1 MGYDAKI
8 LADSISPAGHRLT
21 TFEVTFPR
29 IVLAEFNT
37 HRIFSRNSA
46 SSRAIPVEKMVKRV
60 LEDSFQPVSWGKNQ
74 KGMQAETEFG
84 AAERDVLDD
93 KWCGFGR
100 QAVDHARELLAD
112 GVHKQITNRLLE
124 PWLWHTCVVSA
135 TEWGNFFNLRDNGKA
150 QPEIHKAADL
160 MHQLFKASKPR
171 GLMPRQ
177 WHLPLVSDERSASPA
192 EPEEFWVKV
201 SAGRC
206 ARVSYLTHDGKR
218 DVAEDV
224 RLHDSL
230 LESGHMCF
238 DAKTEVLTSRGWK
251 ACPDVVD
258 TDLLFAVDPTTSVGG
273 FERPSALHAYDV
285 DEPMYHVYGRAL
297 DLKVT
302 LNHRM
307 LVSARH
313 KDGTWT
319 PFEFDT
325 AANVRGKP
333 RRYLKSARFDGHG
346 DVPAYARTTEFMRL
360 LGFAIGDGYAV
371 DGNQISF
378 HLKKSR
384 KVDFL
389 KSLGFTVRDLKNNKY
404 VVESAQL
411 GSWFRANCYD
421 DNGEKRI
428 PEWAFGCTEA
438 QALALFDGLR
448 NSDGS
453 AKRRTWVYDTTSQQ
467 VADTLQAMLH
477 IHGQVGS
484 FSYRTYGDDG
494 RSVRVNVS
502 DRTMPRVEVCQKD
515 RSRTYV
521 EEMVPY
527 RGMVYCATVSTGAL
541 MVRRNGHV
549 AISGNS
555 PLEHPARPMNE
566 TELELFAKAE
576 KVWVPDAKTWGFTGK
591 RTHFLGNFNGWVQWR
606 KMIPGEA
613 DIHTHRGTTA

>member
-1 MGYDAKI
+1 MRGETMYDAKI

-37 HRIFSRNSA
+37 HRTHSRNSA
-46 SSRAIPVEKMVKRV
+46 SSRAIPVEKMVRRV
-60 LEDSFQPVSWGKNQ
+60 EGDPFLPVAWGKNQ
-74 KGMQAETEFG
+74 RGMQASEEFETRE
-84 AAERDVLDD
+84 VLDTM
-93 KWCGFGR
+93 W
-100 QAVDHARELLAD
+100 RELAAGAIKGARRLID
-112 GVHKQITNRLLE
+112 YGVHKQITNRLLE
-124 PWLWHTCVVSA
+124 PWLWHTVIVSA
-135 TEWGNFFNLRDNGKA
+135 TEWGNFFNLRDNKKA

-160 MHQLFKASKPR
+160 MHQLFKVSSPVERKHT
-171 GLMPRQ
+171 
-177 WHLPLVSDERSASPA
+177 WHLPLVTEA
-192 EPEEFWVKV
+192 EMIETSIDWVKV

-428 PEWAFGCTEA
+428 PAWVFGCTEA

-555 PLEHPARPMNE
+555 PLEHPARPM
-566 TELELFAKAE
+566 TEYELRLFSQPE
-576 KVWVPDAKTWGFTGK
+576 LVWDAKRWVETGK
-591 RTHFLGNFNGWVQWR
+591 LLHFCGNVNGWIQHR